1 MSIRTL
7 RRCCGERLD
16 VCISNIISLNYGS
29 LTFSHRL
36 FSSPV
41 GSSTTPTARK
51 RRALP
56 TSEVALAIVKSS
68 PVPISSA
75 EAHESL
81 SLLTSLCP
89 FFLKE
94 MDIGGEEWLEMPAP
108 TTTDSTEGS
117 PSKLAAPPSPGPP
130 IKGKDESAEEVLNRS
145 PRRVKKE
152 AGGLRDVREIIRK
165 ELEIQDL
172 YI

>member
-1 MSIRTL
+1 VSIRTL

-94 MDIGGEEWLEMPAP
+94 MNIGGEEWLEMPAP

-165 ELEIQDL
+165 ELEIQD
-172 YI
+172 

>member
-1 MSIRTL
+1 VDVSIL
-7 RRCCGERLD
+7 Q
-16 VCISNIISLNYGS
+16 
-29 LTFSHRL
+29 TFAAEDGLLIAFHRL

-68 PVPISSA
+68 SVPISSA
-75 EAHESL
+75 EARESL
-81 SLLTSLCP
+81 SLLTNLCP

-94 MDIGGEEWLEMPAP
+94 MDIAGEEWLEMPAP
-108 TTTDSTEGS
+108 TTTTSSSLADTAEGS
-117 PSKLAAPPSPGPP
+117 PSKPAAPPSPGPP
-130 IKGKDESAEEVLNRS
+130 VKGKDESAEEILTRS

-165 ELEIQDL
+165 ELEIQD
-172 YI
+172 

>member
-1 MSIRTL
+1 MSVGTPGGS
-7 RRCCGERLD
+7 RRERLD
-16 VCISNIISLNYGS
+16 VGIFVKYFVEYICLLSPR
-29 LTFSHRL
+29 RL

-75 EAHESL
+75 EARESL

-89 FFLKE
+89 FFLRE
-94 MDIGGEEWLEMPAP
+94 IDIAGEEWLEMPAP
-108 TTTDSTEGS
+108 TSTPAPGIANVDGS
-117 PSKLAAPPSPGPP
+117 PTKAVPTSPGSPV
-130 IKGKDESAEEVLNRS
+130 KNKSAEEVHTRS

-152 AGGLRDVREIIRK
+152 VGGLRDVREIIRK
-165 ELEIQDL
+165 ELELQD
-172 YI
+172 

>member
-1 MSIRTL
+1 M
-7 RRCCGERLD
+7 
-16 VCISNIISLNYGS
+16 GS
-29 LTFSHRL
+29 
-36 FSSPV
+36 
-41 GSSTTPTARK
+41 GTTPTARK

-56 TSEVALAIVKSS
+56 TSEVVHAIVKSS

-94 MDIGGEEWLEMPAP
+94 MDIGGEDWLEMPATGGP
-108 TTTDSTEGS
+108 VTESAEGS
-117 PSKLAAPPSPGPP
+117 RSKLATPTSPGPP
-130 IKGKDESAEEVLNRS
+130 VKGRNESAEEVLTRS
-145 PRRVKKE
+145 PMRVKKE

-165 ELEIQDL
+165 ELAIQD
-172 YI
+172 

>member
-1 MSIRTL
+1 M
-7 RRCCGERLD
+7 
-16 VCISNIISLNYGS
+16 GS
-29 LTFSHRL
+29 
-36 FSSPV
+36 
-41 GSSTTPTARK
+41 GTTPTARK

-56 TSEVALAIVKSS
+56 TSEVVHAIVKSS

-94 MDIGGEEWLEMPAP
+94 MDIGGEDWLEMPATGGP
-108 TTTDSTEGS
+108 VTESAEGS
-117 PSKLAAPPSPGPP
+117 RSKLATPPSPGPP
-130 IKGKDESAEEVLNRS
+130 VKGRNESAEEVLTRS
-145 PRRVKKE
+145 PMRVKKE

-165 ELEIQDL
+165 ELEIQD
-172 YI
+172 